1 MLAITSYVEEE
12 HPHLKIGKI
21 LLILRETIEPNIRSG
36 NRDSF
41 SEAKEALNECHF
53 IYDNISKQTSL
64 IRQGIYSGLTK
75 IIDNLEG
82 IRSSKTY
89 NDSMR
94 NIFKNIEFDIRS
106 IEVLLDLDGN
116 YQTGRSSKK

>member
-82 IRSSKTY
+82 INFEKCFEIAKIY
-89 NDSMR
+89 
-94 NIFKNIEFDIRS
+94 KN
-106 IEVLLDLDGN
+106 
-116 YQTGRSSKK
+116 GRMMKELNKYYKEYVK